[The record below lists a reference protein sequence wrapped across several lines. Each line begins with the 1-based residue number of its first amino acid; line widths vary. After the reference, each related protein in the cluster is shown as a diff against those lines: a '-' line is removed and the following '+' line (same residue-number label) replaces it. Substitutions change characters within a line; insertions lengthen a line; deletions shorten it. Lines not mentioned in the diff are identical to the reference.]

1 MIYAVIFL
9 MVITGFIRTV
19 NFGVWNIKDK
29 NISGGIG
36 LFVLAVASAV
46 SSLINLLS

>member
-1 MIYAVIFL
+1 MIYIVLFL
-9 MVITGFIRTV
+9 LVITGFIRTV
-19 NFGVWNIKDK
+19 SFGVWNIKDK

-36 LFVLAVASAV
+36 LFLLGIISAV